1 MRTPS
6 PVRLC
11 LAFLLCLVLALPAFP
26 QFTGPTFSG
35 SGPGPSKGEI
45 VAAIIGAAAVIAV
58 TVVVVYRVTHKHPSL
73 TGCVASGAAGMSLTN
88 AKDKK
93 IYALSGDLSA
103 LQDGQQFTVK
113 GKKSKD
119 PSGQFAFHVEKITK
133 SLGPCHP

>member
-1 MRTPS
+1 MRTAS

-11 LAFLLCLVLALPAFP
+11 LVFLLCLVLALPAFP
-26 QFTGPTFSG
+26 QFVGPG
-35 SGPGPSKGEI
+35 LGNIGPSKGEI
-45 VAAIIGAAAVIAV
+45 AGVIIGAAAVIAV
-58 TVVVVYRVTHKHPSL
+58 TVVVVYHVTHKHPSL
-73 TGCVASGAAGMSLTN
+73 TGCVASGANGMSLTN

-133 SLGPCHP
+133 SLGLCHP